1 MKVLIIITIILLSNK
16 YVYSNNL
23 FDTSI
28 HDVNFISNNIENT
41 KIIKINEIKKKSL
54 LNILKK
60 TLSNEKYDELLTY
73 LSDDL
78 INSFIKNV
86 IINDE
91 KIISNK
97 YFSRIKINFN
107 KKKIVEFYR
116 KKNIPYVEYYPEKF
130 LLIIYEEDE
139 ISENLFTKN
148 NNFYSYYNQNIETN
162 SLFKIPNLDINDRFI
177 LKKEHIKNRDYEKIS
192 KFSKKY
198 KLEEIIIVIAKSNSK
213 KTSFELILFSEEKTI
228 EKKFLLNQHE
238 YETFFKILKSETLN
252 IWKIINSIQN
262 NSINMI
268 NCKINYFNNLELK
281 EIRKNLNNISIIQNL
296 NIKSLSFKNIE
307 YDIYFYG
314 NLKILNNIFEMNKLD
329 LNESKNQCVIRLK

>member
-148 NNFYSYYNQNIETN
+148 NNFYFYYNQNIETN

>member
-1 MKVLIIITIILLSNK
+1 MKVLIIITILLLSNK
-16 YVYSNNL
+16 YAYSNNL

-28 HDVNFISNNIENT
+28 YDVNFISNNIENT
-41 KIIKINEIKKKSL
+41 KTIKINEIKNKSL

-60 TLSNEKYDELLTY
+60 TLSNEKYDELLTD

-97 YFSRIKINFN
+97 YFSKIKINFN

-116 KKNIPYVEYYPEKF
+116 KKNIPYVEYYPKKF

-162 SLFKIPNLDINDRFI
+162 SLFRIPNLDINDRFI
-177 LKKEHIKNRDYEKIS
+177 LKKEHIMNRDYEKIS
-192 KFSKKY
+192 EFSKKY
-198 KLEEIIIVIAKSNSK
+198 KLDETVIVIAKSNNK
-213 KTSFELILFSEEKTI
+213 KTNFELILFSQKKTI

-238 YETFFKILKSETLN
+238 YENFFKILKSESLN
-252 IWKIINSIQN
+252 NWKIINSIQN
-262 NSINMI
+262 NSLNMI

-281 EIRKNLNNISIIQNL
+281 EIRNNLNNISIIQNL

-314 NLKILNNIFEMNKLD
+314 NLKILNKIFKMNKLD
-329 LNESKNQCVIRLK
+329 INNSKNQCVIRLK

>member
-148 NNFYSYYNQNIETN
+148 NNFYFYYNQNIETN

-213 KTSFELILFSEEKTI
+213 KTSFELILLSEEKII
-228 EKKFLLNQHE
+228 EKTFLLNQHE

-314 NLKILNNIFEMNKLD
+314 NLKILNNIFKMNKLD

>member
-148 NNFYSYYNQNIETN
+148 NNFYFYYNQNIETN

-213 KTSFELILFSEEKTI
+213 KTSFELILLSEEKII

-314 NLKILNNIFEMNKLD
+314 NLKILNNIFKMNKLD

>member
-1 MKVLIIITIILLSNK
+1 MKVLIIITILLLSNK

-148 NNFYSYYNQNIETN
+148 NNFYFYYNQNIETN

-177 LKKEHIKNRDYEKIS
+177 LKKEHIKNRDYDKIS

-213 KTSFELILFSEEKTI
+213 KTSFELILLSEEKII

-314 NLKILNNIFEMNKLD
+314 NLKILNNIFKMNKLD
-329 LNESKNQCVIRLK
+329 LNDSKNQCVIRLK

>member
-1 MKVLIIITIILLSNK
+1 
-16 YVYSNNL
+16 
-23 FDTSI
+23 
-28 HDVNFISNNIENT
+28 
-41 KIIKINEIKKKSL
+41 
-54 LNILKK
+54 
-60 TLSNEKYDELLTY
+60 LSNEKYDELLTY

-148 NNFYSYYNQNIETN
+148 NNFYFYYNQNIETN

-213 KTSFELILFSEEKTI
+213 KTSFELILLSEEKII

-314 NLKILNNIFEMNKLD
+314 NLKILNNIFKMNKLD

>member
-148 NNFYSYYNQNIETN
+148 NNFYFYYNQNIETN

-213 KTSFELILFSEEKTI
+213 KTSFELILLSEEKII

-314 NLKILNNIFEMNKLD
+314 NLKILNNIFKMNKLD
-329 LNESKNQCVIRLK
+329 LNDSKNQCVIRLK

>member
-1 MKVLIIITIILLSNK
+1 M
-16 YVYSNNL
+16 
-23 FDTSI
+23 
-28 HDVNFISNNIENT
+28 
-41 KIIKINEIKKKSL
+41 
-54 LNILKK
+54 
-60 TLSNEKYDELLTY
+60 
-73 LSDDL
+73 
-78 INSFIKNV
+78 
-86 IINDE
+86 
-91 KIISNK
+91 
-97 YFSRIKINFN
+97 
-107 KKKIVEFYR
+107 
-116 KKNIPYVEYYPEKF
+116 
-130 LLIIYEEDE
+130 
-139 ISENLFTKN
+139 
-148 NNFYSYYNQNIETN
+148 
-162 SLFKIPNLDINDRFI
+162 DINDRFI

-213 KTSFELILFSEEKTI
+213 KTSFELILLSEEKII
-228 EKKFLLNQHE
+228 EKTFLLNQHE

-314 NLKILNNIFEMNKLD
+314 NLKILNNIFKMNKLD